1 MILTMAAEHNEIE
14 AQYDLGLTYS
24 EKDINKAINYYTMA
38 ANQNY
43 LPAQINVGIIYYNL
57 KKIDKA
63 IYYYNFNKKIQKIY
77 EQCTRESIEQR
88 PLISDLM
95 FEFGPNFMPN
105 IKITKKRKDPEVQFI
120 LNIADFVINIS
131 NYCPSS
137 NERGKSSILE
147 TMKKNLYIRQ
157 DINKAF
163 YYYKLAANQNIP

>member
-1 MILTMAAEHNEIE
+1 MNEKHP
-14 AQYDLGLTYS
+14 DS
-24 EKDINKAINYYTMA
+24 NKT
-38 ANQNY
+38 
-43 LPAQINVGIIYYNL
+43 
-57 KKIDKA
+57 
-63 IYYYNFNKKIQKIY
+63 NFEYNKKIQKIY

-120 LNIADFVINIS
+120 LNIADFIINIS

-157 DINKAF
+157 DINK
-163 YYYKLAANQNIP
+163 